1 MYQLRTRTTKSPQQ
15 RLLRWSIIP
24 IILGVLF
31 VLFSTKGFDTVV
43 TFAKNIPNTLEQR
56 LSSIQ
61 NNTQTLETK
70 RDVDYFPGM
79 SIQDILRGH
88 NKYSIAKDAP
98 LPEVDAFAYVVGD
111 VTSGEII
118 FEKNADEILPIA
130 SVTKLM
136 TASVALEELTET
148 TVATVSAQARATESA
163 RGMFRTNEKIQVSDL
178 LYPLLLVSSND
189 ASEVLAETL
198 GRKNFIQAMNRQAFD
213 LGMHN
218 TTFDDP
224 SGLSAKNTST
234 ARDLFKLSNYLHNNH
249 ESVFE
254 ISKLKEYSQG
264 GRTWSNANR
273 FAGTQNYEG
282 GKTGYTSKAKR
293 TGVALFTLP
302 FEGYGERTIAI
313 TILRTDNRVEDY
325 NNILEFITNHVSYSV
340 APLYTEELHSQ
351 TVSLAFIGDM
361 MFDRG
366 VRNSV
371 TRNFNNDYNELFTF
385 LPQLTRADI
394 AFGNLEGPISNRGK
408 NVGSK
413 YSFRFDPVIAPVLKK
428 SGIDIVS
435 FANNHVGDWGQEAFN
450 DTLTHLSEV
459 SLLYTGAGKNK
470 QEASQVTIIESKGV
484 KIGFLGFTDVGP
496 HWMEAQ
502 ENTPGI
508 LLASDPERL
517 NYISQAKT
525 KVDILITSYHWGDEY
540 VPHNERQEMLAQ
552 SSIDAGADII
562 IGHHPHVIQAIE
574 EYNGGLIAYSLGNAI
589 FDQHFSQE
597 TMEGM
602 LLEILVNKDGIVS
615 HTNSTFPISKQFQ
628 PQTPISS
635 SPQETGEVLQSFD
648 SRDSIT
654 ISWVGDIIPGNPTKE
669 TLTNPDELF
678 ADVRTWIQK
687 ADIAIGNLEG
697 ALTTQ
702 TQSKCN
708 TRTSPQ
714 CFAFKAN
721 PSMSENLRSAGFD
734 ALVVANNHSFDFGQ
748 QGFQDT
754 VQNIQSKNIQ
764 AIGEKDTITYHTERG
779 ITVGMVAF
787 THDSRLNSI
796 ADIKRVTSLVKEASK
811 KSDIVLT
818 FFHGGAEGSDKQHT
832 PNQSEIF
839 LGEHRGNVV
848 QFAHTAID
856 AGADAVFGSGPH
868 VIRGI
873 EFYDE
878 KPIIYSAG
886 NFAGYNTLYLDEI
899 TKLGLGVTLEF
910 SRDGSFR
917 TGTAQFFDLGS
928 NGIPTLTTDTK
939 IAHTLNTLS
948 RTDFAS
954 NAALIQEDFTITHK
968 PLQTIWQGKFI
979 SSSCPTASNE
989 SKTFNTLLNVGKN
1002 NTITR
1007 SFIPPRLIELPP
1019 EVQYGNR
1026 TICVEETT
1034 AHAFMDMYKAAQQ
1047 DSISLVATSGF
1058 RDYDTQARLFEEWK
1072 RHNSSRQNLLAVAP
1086 AGHSEHQLGT
1096 TIDMSSEEIGFESAT
1111 ERFTNTQTY
1120 EWLNQ
1125 NAPRFGFIQSFI
1137 PGSESIT
1144 GYIPESWHWR
1154 YVGPQ
1159 HAQAI
1164 QSLQISAIE
1173 YLTTHSKQ

>member
-24 IILGVLF
+24 IILGMLF
-31 VLFSTKGFDTVV
+31 VLFSTTGFDSVV
-43 TFAKNIPNTLEQR
+43 AFARNLPNTIEQR
-56 LSSIQ
+56 LSNIQ
-61 NNTQTLETK
+61 NNTQAPETK

-88 NKYSIAKDAP
+88 DKYSITKDAP

-111 VTSGEII
+111 VVSGEII

-136 TASVALEELTET
+136 TASVSLEELTET

-163 RGMFRTNEKIQVSDL
+163 RGMFRTNEKIEVSDL

-198 GRKNFIQAMNRQAFD
+198 GRKNFIQAMNRQAFN
-213 LGMHN
+213 LGMHSTN
-218 TTFDDP
+218 FDDP

-234 ARDLFKLSNYLHNNH
+234 ARDLFRLANYLHNNH
-249 ESVFE
+249 TSVFE

-282 GKTGYTSKAKR
+282 GKTGFTSKAKR
-293 TGVALFTLP
+293 TGVALFTIP

-325 NNILEFITNHVSYSV
+325 NKILQFIDTYVNYSV
-340 APLYTEELHSQ
+340 APLPTQEIATQS
-351 TVSLAFIGDM
+351 VSLSFIGDM

-366 VRNSV
+366 VKSSV
-371 TRNFNNDYNELFTF
+371 SRNFNNDYNALFEF
-385 LPQLTRADI
+385 LPQLKRADI
-394 AFGNLEGPISNRGK
+394 AFANLEGPISDGGK

-413 YSFRFDPVIAPVLKK
+413 YSFRFEPSIIDALKK

-450 DTLTHLSEV
+450 DTLTHLSEA
-459 SLLYTGAGKNK
+459 SILYTGAGKNK
-470 QEASQVTIIESKGV
+470 QEASQVTIIESQGV

-496 HWMEAQ
+496 NWMEAR
-502 ENTPGI
+502 ENTAGT

-525 KVDILITSYHWGDEY
+525 KVDILVASYHWGDEY
-540 VPHNERQEMLAQ
+540 VPHNERQEMLAK

-574 EYNGGLIAYSLGNAI
+574 EYHGGLIAYSLGNAI
-589 FDQHFSQE
+589 FDQHFSQA

-602 LLEILVNKDGIVS
+602 LLEVLVTKNGIVS
-615 HTNSTFPISKQFQ
+615 HANSTFPISKQFQ
-628 PQTPISS
+628 PQTPVSN
-635 SPQETGEVLQSFD
+635 SPQGTGEVLKSFD
-648 SRDSIT
+648 AQESVT
-654 ISWVGDIIPGNPTKE
+654 ISWVGDIIPGNPAKQ
-669 TLTNPDELF
+669 TLVNPDELF
-678 ADVRTWIQK
+678 TDVRTWIQK

-702 TQSKCN
+702 TQSKCD
-708 TRTSPQ
+708 TRNSSQ

-734 ALVVANNHSFDFGQ
+734 ALVVANNHSFDFGEK
-748 QGFQDT
+748 GFQET
-754 VQNIQSKNIQ
+754 IQSLESKNIQ
-764 AIGEKDTITYHTERG
+764 TVGEKGSITYYTERG
-779 ITVGMVAF
+779 IVIGMVAF

-796 ADIKRVTSLVKEASK
+796 VDIKTLRSLTKEASK
-811 KSDIVLT
+811 NSDIVLA

-832 PNQSEIF
+832 PNENEIF
-839 LGEHRGNVV
+839 LGEQRGNLV
-848 QFAHTAID
+848 QAAHAAID
-856 AGADAVFGSGPH
+856 AGADAILGSGPH
-868 VIRGI
+868 VVRGI
-873 EFYDE
+873 EFYKE
-878 KPIIYSAG
+878 KPIVYSAG
-886 NFAGYNTLYLDEI
+886 NFAGYNTLHLDSV
-899 TKLGLGVTLEF
+899 TKIGLGVTLEI
-910 SRDGSFR
+910 SRDG
-917 TGTAQFFDLGS
+917 TLLDGLVQFFDLGT
-928 NGIPTLTTDTK
+928 NGIPQT
-939 IAHTLNTLS
+939 IESPQAVHALNTLS
-948 RTDFAS
+948 RRDFIARAGLVTD
-954 NAALIQEDFTITHK
+954 DFTIFHN
-968 PLQTIWQGKFI
+968 PHQTIWQGKLTT
-979 SSSCPTASNE
+979 SSCPSTSGGNE
-989 SKTFNTLLNVGKN
+989 DLTPLFNVGKN
-1002 NTITR
+1002 NTLSR
-1007 SFIPPRLIELPP
+1007 SFTPPRLLELPR

-1034 AHAFMDMYKAAQQ
+1034 AHAFMDMHHWATQ

-1058 RDYDTQARLFEEWK
+1058 RDYQTQAQLFTEWK
-1072 RHNSSRQNLLAVAP
+1072 RKNKNTHNLLAVAP

-1096 TIDMSSEEIGFESAT
+1096 TLDVSSEEIGFESAT
-1111 ERFTNTQTY
+1111 DRFTNTSTY
-1120 EWLNQ
+1120 EWLKN
-1125 NAPRFGFIQSFI
+1125 NAYRFGFIQSFI
-1137 PGSESIT
+1137 AGSESVT

-1154 YVGPQ
+1154 YVGID
-1159 HAQAI
+1159 HATAI
-1164 QSLQISAIE
+1164 KNLQISALE
-1173 YLTTHSKQ
+1173 YLTKL